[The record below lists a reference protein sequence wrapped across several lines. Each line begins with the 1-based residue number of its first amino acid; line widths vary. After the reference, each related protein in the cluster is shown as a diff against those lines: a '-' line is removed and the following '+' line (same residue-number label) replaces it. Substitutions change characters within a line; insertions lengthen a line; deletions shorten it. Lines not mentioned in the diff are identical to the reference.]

1 MGDILRF
8 LDGRQSVQLIN
19 IQKVIIS
26 QTHKGDLHKSKF
38 KGDNGVMCLPDFNSF
53 DFC

>member
-8 LDGRQSVQLIN
+8 LDGRQSAQLIN

-26 QTHKGDLHKSKF
+26 QTHKGDLHAGPENYKHLNFIQSKF
-38 KGDNGVMCLPDFNSF
+38 NKK
-53 DFC
+53 

>member
-8 LDGRQSVQLIN
+8 LDGRQSAQLIN

-26 QTHKGDLHKSKF
+26 QTHKGDLHAGPENNKHLQHLCMYSTK
-38 KGDNGVMCLPDFNSF
+38 L
-53 DFC
+53 